1 MKKKNK
7 KKDYSNKRF
16 ILVFT
21 MIICLVISMSTYW
34 MYAYYHKYGKH
45 YYIDKYISNK
55 VDHYIS
61 TEGNLV
67 YINNVSEDIKN
78 NFVKKQEE
86 INKNNIIDMNIT
98 KGVYKDILSIKIS
111 YIVKEKEENKEVVLT
126 TNIDLR
132 NKKELTNDDMLNKLK
147 VNYKDIA
154 TDIFNEYIKL
164 NKNTTV
170 VDAINDKTLTTEEFN
185 RNSEKYIIRIREELP
200 SVMNIYIDNGL
211 VYYLVEKKEITK
223 VCYYTDTNIG
233 HIIKEIGKI

>member
-34 MYAYYHKYGKH
+34 MYAYNHKYGKK
-45 YYIDKYISNK
+45 YNIDKHISNK
-55 VDHYIS
+55 VDYYIS

-78 NFVKKQEE
+78 NFIKKQEE
-86 INKNNIIDMNIT
+86 INKNNIIDINIT

>member
-1 MKKKNK
+1 
-7 KKDYSNKRF
+7 
-16 ILVFT
+16 
-21 MIICLVISMSTYW
+21 MIIFST
-34 MYAYYHKYGKH
+34 
-45 YYIDKYISNK
+45 
-55 VDHYIS
+55 V
-61 TEGNLV
+61 
-67 YINNVSEDIKN
+67 
-78 NFVKKQEE
+78 F
-86 INKNNIIDMNIT
+86 
-98 KGVYKDILSIKIS
+98 KI
-111 YIVKEKEENKEVVLT
+111 
-126 TNIDLR
+126 
-132 NKKELTNDDMLNKLK
+132 LNKLK
-147 VNYKDIA
+147 GNYKDIA